1 MNTQAAEK
9 LASMTTLQLVDL
21 FETTDS
27 RNEPEIPAVRGW
39 LMDALE
45 LRNPQAFDE
54 WLSSDRAEPSPRRFF
69 L

>member
-1 MNTQAAEK
+1 MNTQPAEK

-21 FETTDS
+21 FEATDS

-45 LRNPQAFDE
+45 LRNPQAFDA
-54 WLSSDRAEPSPRRFF
+54 WLSSDLAEPSPRRFF